1 MSRLNFRVEARCGG
15 TRARVGRFTALH
27 GEVVTPV
34 FMPVGTRA
42 TVKSQT
48 VETLKATGAQ
58 VLLANT
64 YHLLLRPGPEVF
76 RRFGGIHKFMNWDQP
91 VLTDSG
97 GFQIF
102 SLHRS
107 REMNEEGARF
117 QSYIDGKSF
126 MLTPELSIDMQKAIG
141 SDIMMVLDQCIPS
154 TAGHD
159 EAKAA
164 MELTHRWAVR
174 SLAARGDSPQS
185 MFGIVQGACHHD
197 LRRQSA
203 EFLRQLPFDGM
214 AIGGLAVGETSDLR
228 YEFTG
233 LVAEMLPEH
242 LPRYLMGVGTP
253 LDILEAVH
261 RGVDMFDC
269 IMPSQ
274 LGHRGTV
281 YTSHGKMQLRRSVYK
296 FAEEKLDAACDCLTC
311 RDYSRAY
318 LHHLIKSDEPLG
330 WHLLVTHNLAFYHR
344 LTREMRAS
352 IVAGNFVQF
361 YEQKK
366 VELARDDEDNP
377 GTPPRRN
384 QIKIPRLGDYEVHFN
399 PKGFASI
406 KQISSGEIMH
416 SVNPPAEEANR
427 LYVEQSGLAQR
438 LLKNSQANNT
448 EDLVVWDVGLGAASN
463 AMAAVRCFEKV
474 LGNANGEQTGKAVD
488 DKNDSLAK
496 SFRETQIAC
505 ESAQNQGNQTS
516 AGNNQLS
523 DQSQKGHCS
532 TEPDK
537 SVAGQQKAGQGGAGN
552 LRHLH
557 LISFECDLDPL
568 ALAYKN
574 NRNFPHLFHGAPAR
588 LLEKRRWEHSS
599 GLCTWELFHGDFLEL
614 FKTARVPDIVFFDPF
629 SAKTDRSFWTYQTFL
644 MLYEYFKG
652 ADTALYT
659 YSTSTAVRAALLA
672 AGFVVGNGV
681 GTGPKEATT
690 VAFTSLDAHAK
701 HHARPAL
708 LGPEWLQRWHRS
720 GSRFPRNLSEAD
732 QPVFCE
738 KIENHPQFSTPAQ

>member
-15 TRARVGRFTALH
+15 TRARAGRFTALH

-296 FAEEKLDAACDCLTC
+296 FAEEKLDATCDCITC

-344 LTREMRAS
+344 LTREMRES
-352 IVAGNFVQF
+352 IVAGTFERL
-361 YEQKK
+361 YERKR

-384 QIKIPRLGDYEVHFN
+384 QVKIPRLGDYEVHFN

-438 LLKNSQANNT
+438 LLKNSQANGA

-463 AMAAVRCFEKV
+463 AMAAVRCFEQV
-474 LGNANGEQTGKAVD
+474 LG
-488 DKNDSLAK
+488 
-496 SFRETQIAC
+496 ETNI
-505 ESAQNQGNQTS
+505 E
-516 AGNNQLS
+516 
-523 DQSQKGHCS
+523 
-532 TEPDK
+532 
-537 SVAGQQKAGQGGAGN
+537 QGGAGRTGG

-644 MLYEYFKG
+644 MLYEYFQG

-672 AGFVVGNGV
+672 AGFLVGNGV

-690 VAFTSLDAHAK
+690 VAFTSVAAHAR
-701 HHARPAL
+701 HRNAPAL

-720 GSRFPRNLSEAD
+720 GSRFPRGLAEAD
-732 QPVFCE
+732 QPGFCD
-738 KIENHPQFSTPAQ
+738 KIENHPQFSIPGQ